1 MLSIGTAPP
10 LWMHPIEP
18 GRGSTNAI
26 RKRLYGINRNKLKI
40 IKKIFKDNKH
50 LCVQYGNFNLLLK
63 LLLNP
68 TEQLWTWCDH
78 YNLED
83 FLIFFFFFILL
94 SLCML
99 PEAKSCHFNSGPPSV
114 TGFQKSH
121 QWLLWVWKAWWLQNH
136 LPLVRTLFLT
146 AAENVLSWWKAP
158 QK

>member
-1 MLSIGTAPP
+1 MVRAEFSHYLSLFLSNQLTLLIDVIYRDSPP

-68 TEQLWTWCDH
+68 TEQL
-78 YNLED
+78 
-83 FLIFFFFFILL
+83 
-94 SLCML
+94 
-99 PEAKSCHFNSGPPSV
+99 
-114 TGFQKSH
+114 
-121 QWLLWVWKAWWLQNH
+121 
-136 LPLVRTLFLT
+136 
-146 AAENVLSWWKAP
+146 
-158 QK
+158 